1 MHASGM
7 MHAHRGHTRVTET
20 IDMERKCGRSAEH
33 RSRRAPAIGMAAW
46 VLLSALA
53 RPSEAE
59 VVGVS
64 ASGFEVREQASIA
77 ASPATVYQA
86 AITPSAWWDAAHS
99 YSGSL
104 TLDARAGGW
113 SVQHMVVV
121 NAMPGKLLRL
131 RGALGPLQGMGVEGA
146 LSIRI
151 ESGASGAQVSLTY
164 AVGGYS
170 ARGFEELSKGV
181 DQVLALQ
188 LERLK
193 RLIETGR
200 PTAQAP

>member
-1 MHASGM
+1 
-7 MHAHRGHTRVTET
+7 
-20 IDMERKCGRSAEH
+20 
-33 RSRRAPAIGMAAW
+33 MAAW

-104 TLDARAGGW
+104 TLDARAGGCW
-113 SVQHMVVV
+113 CETLPGGGSVQHMVVV